1 MQLFLS
7 KIPNLI
13 IHEDTVENLFLLE
26 GKDKCYVSGV
36 ALGELVN
43 FTLTQYYILLIG
55 SGRVVQCHSVV
66 ITTGTFLR
74 GEIHIG

>member
-13 IHEDTVENLFLLE
+13 IHEDTVENLSLSE
-26 GKDKCYVSGV
+26 DKDKHYVSGV
-36 ALGELVN
+36 VLGELVN
-43 FTLTQYYILLIG
+43 FILTQYYILLLG
-55 SGRVVQCHSVV
+55 SGRMVQCHSVV